1 MFHFQVQ
8 QHPIHEH
15 LRCWNLVAFQKII
28 SWKLRLP
35 PSRPMLCWWS
45 PFSMW
50 NALWEQRLRRR
61 CWLDGGETSR
71 GMMNT
76 LKWHINTYIY
86 THPYYIYYRT
96 LNNKWEYSW
105 DIIGTGIQCYVIYMI
120 HTYQNIYLTGCGKQ
134 HQTVHGCVWKWWIFH
149 QFATSTSCSCV
160 FISHVQII
168 YAFKMT
174 EGKHLRENMA
184 SGGVFASQIWVS
196 IVFKPD
202 SLARQATSQ
211 RSKEDP
217 SASGSQRPKRSDAM
231 LLQHSELSHDL
242 GFVVDFKKCLSQKS
256 RIR

>member
-1 MFHFQVQ
+1 M
-8 QHPIHEH
+8 
-15 LRCWNLVAFQKII
+15 
-28 SWKLRLP
+28 
-35 PSRPMLCWWS
+35 
-45 PFSMW
+45 
-50 NALWEQRLRRR
+50 
-61 CWLDGGETSR
+61 
-71 GMMNT
+71 
-76 LKWHINTYIY
+76 
-86 THPYYIYYRT
+86 
-96 LNNKWEYSW
+96 
-105 DIIGTGIQCYVIYMI
+105 
-120 HTYQNIYLTGCGKQ
+120 
-134 HQTVHGCVWKWWIFH
+134 
-149 QFATSTSCSCV
+149 

-184 SGGVFASQIWVS
+184 SGGVFASQISVS

-211 RSKEDP
+211 RSEEDP